1 MRYLY
6 YNYLL
11 IMKKSF
17 VFSII
22 MAFAI
27 AITAFTLSETQETGL
42 NKKEP
47 VIKWL
52 SFAEASKL
60 SAKHPKKIFIDV
72 YTSWCG
78 WCVQMDKTTFKD
90 PHVSKYLND
99 KYYAVKLNAESEN
112 IVTYKGK
119 EMTEKELAA
128 KIFKAT
134 GYPTTVY
141 LDQDQNLLQPI
152 PGYLQAEILNKILH
166 FYGEDYYKTTSWEQ
180 FQANY
185 NCAE

>member
-1 MRYLY
+1 ML
-6 YNYLL
+6 
-11 IMKKSF
+11 
-17 VFSII
+17 VFAVI
-22 MAFAI
+22 
-27 AITAFTLSETQETGL
+27 ITAFTLSESQEKTS
-42 NKKEP
+42 KKEP

-60 SAKHPKKIFIDV
+60 SDKHPRKIFIDV

-90 PHVSKYLND
+90 PRVTKYVNE

-112 IVTYKGK
+112 MISYKGK
-119 EMTEKELAA
+119 SMTERELAA
-128 KIFKAT
+128 KIFRAT

-152 PGYLQAEILNKILH
+152 PGYLQAEMLDKILH
-166 FYGEDYYKTTSWEQ
+166 FYGEDHYKNTSWEQ

-185 NCAE
+185 NSAE